1 MAHDSQALTASLP
14 SEPGRH
20 AMNIRKLLIKGVIP
34 AGLKVSNAGFG
45 YLTTLVAAWLLSPA
59 DYGLFGTVIAFSLLC
74 SFALSYGQPVAM
86 IKFYNERLIR
96 GGEADADGLL
106 SWSMLVGSCCLLLCG
121 AVGTW
126 WLFNDKTDL
135 LGMGVILLF
144 CLLFSFGELIA
155 VALRVKER
163 MIAALAPRDFGWRLV
178 VILLLLAWYRL
189 AQPASTQSLLWL
201 MSLTLLPFLLY
212 QLYLLRR
219 HLRWLPVPPQASQYH
234 KRSCYF
240 WGIVLTGPILTQAGT
255 LIVSSSYALEA
266 SGAYFAA
273 ERTSNLL
280 TFLLVAIHIV
290 VGPRLSRAFEERD
303 FAKTQRLVA
312 LSALAASLVSL
323 LLFVPLV
330 LFRGQVL
337 AWFSPQYSAQGDLL
351 LWLGLVQLFNAMAG
365 VTAFFL
371 QMAGKER
378 LTLLI
383 SGLFTLL
390 SLGLQLWAA
399 RVGSLEQ
406 IAMVSAAVSL
416 LLNGA
421 CIYACRRLTGVD
433 TTALGLFRS
442 QGAFR

>member
-1 MAHDSQALTASLP
+1 MTHDSQVLAAP
-14 SEPGRH
+14 SDVARGERTK
-20 AMNIRKLLIKGVIP
+20 RLRTLLVKGVIP
-34 AGLKVSNAGFG
+34 AGLKISNAGFG
-45 YLTTLVAAWLLSPA
+45 YLTTLVAAWLLTPA

-86 IKFYNERLIR
+86 IKFYNERLVR
-96 GGEADADGLL
+96 FGEADADGLM
-106 SWSMLVGSCCLLLCG
+106 SWSMLVGSLCLLLCG
-121 AVGTW
+121 AMGTW
-126 WLFNDKTDL
+126 WLFHDKTDVA
-135 LGMGVILLF
+135 GMGVILLF
-144 CLLFSFGELIA
+144 CLLFAFGELIA

-163 MIAALAPRDFGWRLV
+163 MIAALAPRDFGWRLL
-178 VILLLLAWYRL
+178 VILLLLGLYRL
-189 AQPASTQSLLWL
+189 ALPASAQGLLWL
-201 MSLTLLPFLLY
+201 MSLVLLPFLLY
-212 QLYLLRR
+212 QLYLLRP
-219 HLRWLPVPPQASQYH
+219 HLRWVPVPPRASQYH

-255 LIVSSSYALEA
+255 LIVSSSFALEA
-266 SGAYFAA
+266 SGAYFSA

-312 LSALAASLVSL
+312 LSALAASAVSL

-337 AWFSPQYSAQGDLL
+337 AWFAPQYSAQGDLL
-351 LWLGLVQLFNAMAG
+351 LWLALVQLFNAMAG

-390 SLGLQLWAA
+390 SLGLQLWVA

-406 IAMVSAAVSL
+406 IAMVSAGVSL
-416 LLNGA
+416 LLNVA
-421 CIYACRRLTGVD
+421 CIYACRRLTGID
-433 TTALGLFRS
+433 TTALGIFRR
-442 QGAFR
+442 QGVFR